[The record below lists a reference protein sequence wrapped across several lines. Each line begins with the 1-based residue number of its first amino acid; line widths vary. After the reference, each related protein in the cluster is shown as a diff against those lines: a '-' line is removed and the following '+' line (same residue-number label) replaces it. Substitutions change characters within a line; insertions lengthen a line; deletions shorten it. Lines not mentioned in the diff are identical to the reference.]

1 MVLENLNVKIKKI
14 KEVAELTKS
23 FILEKPE
30 NFIYEPGQ
38 HVFIEL
44 SIDDG
49 KPFSLVS
56 SPHEDVLEFA
66 TIIRDSSEWNQELN
80 NKQEGNELILSGP
93 YGAFKYEDSEKDIA
107 FIAGGIGITPF
118 IGILRYLTEKGIDT
132 KIVLLYSNKNRKRT
146 AFRKELDDLS
156 EKNKNI
162 NIIYTM
168 TDDPEYE
175 GNKSR
180 IDKSF
185 IKKHVEHITNK
196 VWYIAGPPFM
206 VDSFK
211 LVLKE
216 LGVEK
221 IKIDSFKGY

>member
-1 MVLENLNVKIKKI
+1 MILENLNVKIKEI

-23 FILEKPE
+23 FVLEKPE
-30 NFIYEPGQ
+30 NFVYEPGQ

-44 SIDDG
+44 SIDNG
-49 KPFSLVS
+49 KPFSLAS

-66 TIIRDSSEWNQELN
+66 TIIRDSSEWKQELN
-80 NKQEGNELILSGP
+80 DKQEGDELILSGP
-93 YGAFKYEDSEKDIA
+93 YGAFKYEDSEKDIS

-118 IGILRYLTEKGIDT
+118 IGILRYLTEKEMDT
-132 KIVLLYSNKNRKRT
+132 KVVLLYSNKNRKRT

-175 GNKSR
+175 GNKGR

-185 IKKHVEHITNK
+185 IKKHVENITNK

-216 LGVEK
+216 LDVEK

>member
-1 MVLENLNVKIKKI
+1 MILENLNVKIKEI

-23 FILEKPE
+23 FVLEKPE
-30 NFIYEPGQ
+30 NFVYEPGQ

-44 SIDDG
+44 SIDNG
-49 KPFSLVS
+49 KPFSLAS

-66 TIIRDSSEWNQELN
+66 TIIRDSSEWKQELN
-80 NKQEGNELILSGP
+80 DKQEGDELILSGP
-93 YGAFKYEDSEKDIA
+93 YGAFKYEDSEKDIS

-118 IGILRYLTEKGIDT
+118 LGILRYLTEKEMDT
-132 KIVLLYSNKNRKRT
+132 KVVLLYSNKNRKRT

-175 GNKSR
+175 GNKGR

-185 IKKHVEHITNK
+185 IKKHVENITNK

-216 LGVEK
+216 LDVEK